1 MRPSANR
8 NFTKRTSKEKK
19 GSARGE
25 DVELNYGNLYPD
37 NDDNLNSDPKDSGRH
52 LKSEVMHSDEEFSV
66 KDDDD
71 VSDSDVEGD
80 SPVRGYMDDDNSNYS
95 MRNPRKANNF
105 KPKAT
110 NRNRK
115 DDDDEGDQDGP
126 LTYPGSQ
133 DCSSA
138 GFPNVLTA
146 YTSGLESGHVQ
157 CLIVRDRSGLQN
169 KMYPT
174 YELRLEDSDKSLI
187 IAKKMN
193 LNRTSNYH
201 LFDMTR
207 GQVGKQL
214 SKKSGNYIGKLR
226 ARNVQRTE
234 YVVVNQASEREEVA
248 GFMFDRLDVINHM
261 KEGSQPRKLSVI
273 IPRLN
278 SDGCPVPYRVA
289 ENNSES
295 SITDLISVPSS
306 RRPGMYLFETKEPS
320 FISGNF
326 RLNFRGRVSV
336 PSVKN
341 FQLVSEDDIDNII
354 CQFGK
359 IDDDRFHLDFKAPF
373 NAFQAFALAL
383 SQFNL

>member
-1 MRPSANR
+1 MTSSTS
-8 NFTKRTSKEKK
+8 FFGKRSSKEKK
-19 GSARGE
+19 GS
-25 DVELNYGNLYPD
+25 DNDMDLNYGTLYPVR
-37 NDDNLNSDPKDSGRH
+37 DDDKLMSDPKDSGRH

-66 KDDDD
+66 KDDDE
-71 VSDSDVEGD
+71 VSDSDVERD
-80 SPVRGYMDDDNSNYS
+80 SPIRDDDENSFS
-95 MRNPRKANNF
+95 LRNPRKANNF
-105 KPKAT
+105 IPKT
-110 NRNRK
+110 TRRNRK
-115 DDDDEGDQDGP
+115 DDIEEADQDGP
-126 LTYPGSQ
+126 STFRGSQ
-133 DCSSA
+133 ECSSP

-146 YTSGLESGHVQ
+146 YTSELESGHVQ

-174 YELRLEDSDKSLI
+174 YELWLEDSDKSLI

-201 LFDMTR
+201 MFDMTR

-226 ARNVQRTE
+226 SRNVQRTE

-248 GFMFDRLDVINHM
+248 GFMFDRLDVLNHM
-261 KEGSQPRKLSVI
+261 KEGSQPRKLNVI
-273 IPRLN
+273 IPQLN
-278 SDGCPVPYRVA
+278 TDGCPVPYRVA
-289 ENNSES
+289 ENDSEG
-295 SITDLISVPSS
+295 SITDLMSIPSS

-326 RLNFRGRVSV
+326 RLNFRGRVSI

-341 FQLVSEDDIDNII
+341 FQLVPENDVDNII

>member
-1 MRPSANR
+1 MRPSGNR
-8 NFTKRTSKEKK
+8 RKK
-19 GSARGE
+19 KSNRE
-25 DVELNYGNLYPD
+25 DDAGFKGGKSDNDMDLNYDTMYPVR
-37 NDDNLNSDPKDSGRH
+37 DDDELKSDPKDSGRH

-66 KDDDD
+66 KDED
-71 VSDSDVEGD
+71 SDSDVERD
-80 SPVRGYMDDDNSNYS
+80 SPIKDHDENSHS
-95 MRNPRKANNF
+95 LRNPRKANNLI
-105 KPKAT
+105 PKT
-110 NRNRK
+110 TRRK
-115 DDDDEGDQDGP
+115 SRDDIEGEDQDGP
-126 LTYPGSQ
+126 SIFSGSQ
-133 DCSSA
+133 ECSSP

-157 CLIVRDRSGLQN
+157 CLIVRNKSGLQN

-201 LFDMTR
+201 MFDMTR

-226 ARNVQRTE
+226 SRNVQRTE

-248 GFMFDRLDVINHM
+248 GFMFDRLDVLNHM

-278 SDGCPVPYRVA
+278 TEGCPVPYRVA
-289 ENNSES
+289 ENDSEG
-295 SITDLISVPSS
+295 SIIDFIPIPSS

-341 FQLVSEDDIDNII
+341 FQLVPEDDVDNII